1 MKKSTESIGEFNDM
15 IYEHILLNFKNLGK
29 IGQVLE
35 KHNSPEPDTKKKKEN
50 LIGPIFVK
58 EIDSIL

>member
-15 IYEHILLNFKNLGK
+15 IYEHILLNFRNLGK

-35 KHNSPEPDTKKKKEN
+35 KHNSPEPDTKKKRKIW
-50 LIGPIFVK
+50 LVPYLLK
-58 EIDSIL
+58 K